1 MNLFQFAIFL
11 GYFSIGYCY
20 TKYGRSCKDIGCPSS
35 QECVMATDPCSYYH
49 RQGECGSYPT
59 CQRVS
64 SGPRTCATY
73 VCPPTKVCKMD
84 GDTPKCVDDV
94 GKVGH
99 VGYET
104 SGNTNYLSQNGNN
117 GHNGNLYPNLP
128 RGETTPRSNVNRPVS
143 SGGYQG
149 GQVGSGYPGG
159 QVGSGYPGGQVG
171 SGYPGGQVGSGY
183 PGGQV
188 GSGYPGYTP
197 QGSYP
202 RQGYP
207 QQGYP
212 QQGNYPQGYPQGY
225 PQQGY
230 PQSGYPQGYPQQGN
244 YPRQTVYPQQ
254 SGYPQQGA
262 YPGYNQGNQR
272 QTGYQQYG
280 GYPQTSKPSS
290 GTSISDK
297 ITNGLKSIGG
307 FFNKLRVN

>member
-20 TKYGRSCKDIGCPSS
+20 TKYGRTCKDIGCPST

-64 SGPRTCATY
+64 NAPRTCSTY
-73 VCPPTKVCKMD
+73 VCPPTKVCRMD
-84 GDTPKCVDDV
+84 GDTPKCFDDV

-104 SGNTNYLSQNGNN
+104 SGNTNHLSQS

-128 RGETTPRSNVNRPVS
+128 KGETTPRPNINRPVS

-159 QVGSGYPGGQVG
+159 QVNSGYPGGQVG

-188 GSGYPGYTP
+188 GSGYPGYTQ
-197 QGSYP
+197 QGGYP

-212 QQGNYPQGYPQGY
+212 QQGYPQ
-225 PQQGY
+225 
-230 PQSGYPQGYPQQGN
+230 
-244 YPRQTVYPQQ
+244 
-254 SGYPQQGA
+254 
-262 YPGYNQGNQR
+262 QGNQR

-280 GYPQTSKPSS
+280 GYPQTNKPSS

-297 ITNGLKSIGG
+297 ITSGLKSIGG
-307 FFNKLRVN
+307 FFNKLRVK